1 MCVLFSY
8 LHNVSNGRYLR
19 GRMTTLVSHTTGSD
33 SWGCQSISC
42 ISIRV
47 FNIDKL
53 DPGDAFNHLPLTLK
67 TLVKVELN
75 CLSERYP
82 IFSENLEKMETAN
95 SVVSE
100 HLVNQSST
108 QTLMDQDLN
117 TIEEELYENHLI
129 VSINDI

>member
-1 MCVLFSY
+1 MEDTWEAGWQHSSVTQRAVIREDASL
-8 LHNVSNGRYLR
+8 
-19 GRMTTLVSHTTGSD
+19 
-33 SWGCQSISC
+33 SC
-42 ISIRV
+42 ISRRV
-47 FNIDKL
+47 FNFDKL

-117 TIEEELYENHLI
+117 TNEEELHENCLL